1 MSENQKSV
9 RFKNYATA
17 FGIVLPAV
25 TGLVL
30 GLVANLRGEP
40 QAVLTYETLQ
50 EKVNKQT
57 EHIDQLKERLKY
69 MEGFVQ
75 GFTIGRASQ
84 RPHKA
89 SKPKGV
95 SSRRPKPE
103 PVPEPTPDPPDEH
116 FRPPE
121 QRHLPKLRRLPKH
134 LDEVE
139 QMAK

>member
-1 MSENQKSV
+1 MPENQKSA
-9 RFKNYATA
+9 RFRNYATA

-25 TGLVL
+25 TGLIL

-40 QAVLTYETLQ
+40 QAVLTYQTLQ

-57 EHIDQLKERLKY
+57 EHIEQLQEKLEY
-69 MEGFVQ
+69 MEGFIQ

-89 SKPKGV
+89 PKPDRV
-95 SSRRPKPE
+95 SSRRLRTE
-103 PVPEPTPDPPDEH
+103 PVSEPTPDPLDER

-121 QRHLPKLRRLPKH
+121 QRQLPKLRRLPRN

-139 QMAK
+139 QMSK